1 MASMNAAGWLQLAG
15 AFVSVQGSR
24 EAARTARLAGERSK
38 VAGEFNAIELERQ
51 AGIAIALGQRSALE
65 EQRQADIAA
74 SRALA
79 VAAASGAG
87 VSDPTIV
94 RLLAAT
100 KGEGTYRASIA
111 LYEGEERA
119 RQLRIAALSERMG
132 GSAALE
138 EGADRARA
146 YNLQGLGTMFKTGS
160 SLYAKYGVGGPDA
173 ASATAG
179 AGSGD
184 ARLLDTSDYGGP

>member
-1 MASMNAAGWLQLAG
+1 MGMAGWLQLG
-15 AFVSVQGSR
+15 SSFVSMMGAK
-24 EAARTARLAGERSK
+24 EAARAAKTAGERSK

-51 AGIAIALGQRSALE
+51 AGIAISLGQRSALE

-79 VAAASGAG
+79 VAAASGGG

-94 RLLAAT
+94 RLLSQT
-100 KGEGTYRASIA
+100 KGLGIYRASIA

-119 RQLRIAALSERMG
+119 RQFRVAALSERMG
-132 GSAALE
+132 GSAAME
-138 EGADRARA
+138 EGAARAGA
-146 YNLQGLGTMFKTGS
+146 YNLQALGTMFKTGS

-173 ASATAG
+173 ASVKSGT
-179 AGSGD
+179 GSGD
-184 ARLLDTSDYGGP
+184 AALIGTYAHGNT